1 MSGEIRTIARALRSA
16 SHNTLPNGDLAF
28 LELQG
33 RRLVEKIYD
42 GEELK
47 DQRMVAT
54 GLREGSTAAY
64 AVAKDRVFAVYIS
77 DDGLIRVSEFDEDSE
92 EWDDAEV
99 EGLGDIS
106 VHDQSHIT
114 VAGLP
119 SMNLVLYQAPDGT
132 IKTIMHD
139 KDSDRWTEEFNIP
152 GSAATGTP
160 IAGFST
166 DEALIVSFFG
176 QDNEIHAHT
185 RDFESGDWTDK
196 TIPDSSFDDTV
207 DSLIVAQD
215 KDSGNF
221 EAYVLSNNTVYNI
234 TKTGSRETVGS
245 FSRDGDFVP
254 STKAESAAVAAAADV
269 ATSAVATVAAV
280 DALAHVVARL
290 VGDHHSPNH
299 LLAVTKPLPLC
310 ASNMADN
317 IFVDA
322 RKGSL
327 TSTKLEAYLASGVDI
342 NAQDPKTGFTPLGM
356 AAKHGRLSVVNLLLD
371 KNASPRAMSKP
382 GMTPL
387 YIAANGNGDR
397 VNIVRKLLEKGAQVD
412 ETSAEVD
419 NDTPLMVA
427 ITHARDP
434 VVVNMLIDAGASL
447 QAKNSKNETAK
458 ELAEQSGNPA
468 IQRAVSPPGQQMAG
482 LPELINALVNFVLF
496 ILAYV
501 NSGVINGVV
510 KGVVSNLYHIG
521 QPPPDQTLAQD
532 LDNPTTID
540 DFQRG
545 VEKYVQDSDLGQ
557 FFAPGNDYLQKVA
570 EKAIELK
577 DDPRNHL
584 KEPEQMKGLVKLALY
599 QPIFY
604 CDDSGSMQ
612 ANILDHNGN
621 VVSTRMEAMRS
632 LVQRMSSI
640 ATRLVPDGSG
650 AHLRFINSDYQGD
663 DLTADQIDSHMQFQ
677 PMGGTNIGTNLKKKV
692 LEPLVF
698 KKLDKDGKLDRP
710 FLVLTITD
718 GEPSPEPVDTFK
730 KTIEECGRRLDQKDY
745 PQESTMFLI
754 SQVGNDPHADK
765 FLDSLSGDT
774 AIDRVL
780 FRSSERLHE
789 KYAELRDNEG
799 ELEEWLFN
807 ILMQPITG

>member
-1 MSGEIRTIARALRSA
+1 M
-16 SHNTLPNGDLAF
+16 
-28 LELQG
+28 
-33 RRLVEKIYD
+33 
-42 GEELK
+42 
-47 DQRMVAT
+47 
-54 GLREGSTAAY
+54 
-64 AVAKDRVFAVYIS
+64 
-77 DDGLIRVSEFDEDSE
+77 
-92 EWDDAEV
+92 
-99 EGLGDIS
+99 
-106 VHDQSHIT
+106 
-114 VAGLP
+114 
-119 SMNLVLYQAPDGT
+119 
-132 IKTIMHD
+132 
-139 KDSDRWTEEFNIP
+139 
-152 GSAATGTP
+152 
-160 IAGFST
+160 T
-166 DEALIVSFFG
+166 D
-176 QDNEIHAHT
+176 
-185 RDFESGDWTDK
+185 
-196 TIPDSSFDDTV
+196 
-207 DSLIVAQD
+207 
-215 KDSGNF
+215 
-221 EAYVLSNNTVYNI
+221 
-234 TKTGSRETVGS
+234 
-245 FSRDGDFVP
+245 
-254 STKAESAAVAAAADV
+254 
-269 ATSAVATVAAV
+269 
-280 DALAHVVARL
+280 
-290 VGDHHSPNH
+290 
-299 LLAVTKPLPLC
+299 
-310 ASNMADN
+310 

-327 TSTKLEAYLASGVDI
+327 TSTKLDTYLARPVDI
-342 NAQDPKTGFTPLGM
+342 NAQDPKTGFTALGM
-356 AAKHGRLSVVNLLLD
+356 AAKYGRLSVVTLLLD

-412 ETSAEVD
+412 ETSPEVD

-447 QAKNSKNETAK
+447 QVTNTKGETAK
-458 ELAEQSGNPA
+458 VLAEQSGNPA

-521 QPPPDQTLAQD
+521 QAPPDQTLAQD
-532 LDNPTTID
+532 LDNPTTVD

-545 VEKYVQDSDLGQ
+545 VEKYVEDSDLGQ

-570 EKAIELK
+570 EKAVELK
-577 DDPRNHL
+577 DDKSNHL
-584 KEPEQMKGLVKLALY
+584 KDPEQVKGLVKLALY

-612 ANILDHNGN
+612 ANILDANGN

-632 LVQRMSSI
+632 LVQRMARI
-640 ATRLVPDGSG
+640 ATRLVPDNSG
-650 AHLRFINSDYQGD
+650 AHLRFINSDDQGN
-663 DLTADQIDSHMQFQ
+663 DLTADQIDARIQFQ
-677 PMGGTNIGTNLKKKV
+677 PGGGTNIGTNLKKKV

-698 KKLDKDGKLDRP
+698 KKLDQDGRLDRP

-718 GEPSPEPVDTFK
+718 GEPSPEPIDTFK
-730 KTIEECGRRLDQKDY
+730 KTIEECGRRLEQKDY

-754 SQVGNDPHADK
+754 SQVGNDPHADQ

-789 KYAELRDNEG
+789 KYAELRDNEAD
-799 ELEEWLFN
+799 LEEWLFN

>member
-64 AVAKDRVFAVYIS
+64 AVAKDRVFAVYVS

-92 EWDDAEV
+92 EWDDTEV

-196 TIPDSSFDDTV
+196 TIPDSSFYDTV

-254 STKAESAAVAAAADV
+254 STKAESGGCYSNNWGAVAAAADV
-269 ATSAVATVAAV
+269 ATSAVATVAAA

-290 VGDHHSPNH
+290 VGDVSWADRYGCFALGSA
-299 LLAVTKPLPLC
+299 LL
-310 ASNMADN
+310 
-317 IFVDA
+317 
-322 RKGSL
+322 
-327 TSTKLEAYLASGVDI
+327 
-342 NAQDPKTGFTPLGM
+342 
-356 AAKHGRLSVVNLLLD
+356 
-371 KNASPRAMSKP
+371 
-382 GMTPL
+382 
-387 YIAANGNGDR
+387 
-397 VNIVRKLLEKGAQVD
+397 
-412 ETSAEVD
+412 
-419 NDTPLMVA
+419 
-427 ITHARDP
+427 
-434 VVVNMLIDAGASL
+434 
-447 QAKNSKNETAK
+447 
-458 ELAEQSGNPA
+458 
-468 IQRAVSPPGQQMAG
+468 
-482 LPELINALVNFVLF
+482 
-496 ILAYV
+496 
-501 NSGVINGVV
+501 
-510 KGVVSNLYHIG
+510 
-521 QPPPDQTLAQD
+521 
-532 LDNPTTID
+532 
-540 DFQRG
+540 
-545 VEKYVQDSDLGQ
+545 
-557 FFAPGNDYLQKVA
+557 
-570 EKAIELK
+570 
-577 DDPRNHL
+577 
-584 KEPEQMKGLVKLALY
+584 
-599 QPIFY
+599 
-604 CDDSGSMQ
+604 
-612 ANILDHNGN
+612 
-621 VVSTRMEAMRS
+621 
-632 LVQRMSSI
+632 SS
-640 ATRLVPDGSG
+640 
-650 AHLRFINSDYQGD
+650 Q
-663 DLTADQIDSHMQFQ
+663 
-677 PMGGTNIGTNLKKKV
+677 
-692 LEPLVF
+692 
-698 KKLDKDGKLDRP
+698 
-710 FLVLTITD
+710 
-718 GEPSPEPVDTFK
+718 
-730 KTIEECGRRLDQKDY
+730 
-745 PQESTMFLI
+745 
-754 SQVGNDPHADK
+754 
-765 FLDSLSGDT
+765 
-774 AIDRVL
+774 
-780 FRSSERLHE
+780 
-789 KYAELRDNEG
+789 
-799 ELEEWLFN
+799 
-807 ILMQPITG
+807 

>member
-1 MSGEIRTIARALRSA
+1 
-16 SHNTLPNGDLAF
+16 
-28 LELQG
+28 
-33 RRLVEKIYD
+33 
-42 GEELK
+42 
-47 DQRMVAT
+47 
-54 GLREGSTAAY
+54 
-64 AVAKDRVFAVYIS
+64 
-77 DDGLIRVSEFDEDSE
+77 
-92 EWDDAEV
+92 
-99 EGLGDIS
+99 
-106 VHDQSHIT
+106 
-114 VAGLP
+114 
-119 SMNLVLYQAPDGT
+119 
-132 IKTIMHD
+132 
-139 KDSDRWTEEFNIP
+139 
-152 GSAATGTP
+152 
-160 IAGFST
+160 
-166 DEALIVSFFG
+166 
-176 QDNEIHAHT
+176 
-185 RDFESGDWTDK
+185 
-196 TIPDSSFDDTV
+196 
-207 DSLIVAQD
+207 
-215 KDSGNF
+215 
-221 EAYVLSNNTVYNI
+221 
-234 TKTGSRETVGS
+234 
-245 FSRDGDFVP
+245 
-254 STKAESAAVAAAADV
+254 
-269 ATSAVATVAAV
+269 
-280 DALAHVVARL
+280 
-290 VGDHHSPNH
+290 
-299 LLAVTKPLPLC
+299 
-310 ASNMADN
+310 MADN

-356 AAKHGRLSVVNLLLD
+356 AAKYGRLSVVNLLLD

-468 IQRAVSPPGQQMAG
+468 IQRAVSSPGQQMAG

-540 DFQRG
+540 DFQKG
-545 VEKYVQDSDLGQ
+545 VENYVQDSDLGQ

-612 ANILDHNGN
+612 ANILDPNGN

>member
-77 DDGLIRVSEFDEDSE
+77 DGGLIRVSEFDEDSE

-234 TKTGSRETVGS
+234 TKTGSRETVGA

-254 STKAESAAVAAAADV
+254 STKAESGGCYSNNWGAVAAAADV
-269 ATSAVATVAAV
+269 ATSAVATVAAA

-290 VGDHHSPNH
+290 VGDILWINYLVRPPTQGYLDPES
-299 LLAVTKPLPLC
+299 LL
-310 ASNMADN
+310 
-317 IFVDA
+317 
-322 RKGSL
+322 
-327 TSTKLEAYLASGVDI
+327 
-342 NAQDPKTGFTPLGM
+342 
-356 AAKHGRLSVVNLLLD
+356 
-371 KNASPRAMSKP
+371 
-382 GMTPL
+382 
-387 YIAANGNGDR
+387 
-397 VNIVRKLLEKGAQVD
+397 
-412 ETSAEVD
+412 
-419 NDTPLMVA
+419 
-427 ITHARDP
+427 
-434 VVVNMLIDAGASL
+434 
-447 QAKNSKNETAK
+447 
-458 ELAEQSGNPA
+458 
-468 IQRAVSPPGQQMAG
+468 
-482 LPELINALVNFVLF
+482 
-496 ILAYV
+496 
-501 NSGVINGVV
+501 
-510 KGVVSNLYHIG
+510 HI
-521 QPPPDQTLAQD
+521 P
-532 LDNPTTID
+532 
-540 DFQRG
+540 
-545 VEKYVQDSDLGQ
+545 
-557 FFAPGNDYLQKVA
+557 
-570 EKAIELK
+570 
-577 DDPRNHL
+577 
-584 KEPEQMKGLVKLALY
+584 
-599 QPIFY
+599 
-604 CDDSGSMQ
+604 
-612 ANILDHNGN
+612 
-621 VVSTRMEAMRS
+621 
-632 LVQRMSSI
+632 
-640 ATRLVPDGSG
+640 
-650 AHLRFINSDYQGD
+650 
-663 DLTADQIDSHMQFQ
+663 
-677 PMGGTNIGTNLKKKV
+677 
-692 LEPLVF
+692 
-698 KKLDKDGKLDRP
+698 
-710 FLVLTITD
+710 
-718 GEPSPEPVDTFK
+718 
-730 KTIEECGRRLDQKDY
+730 
-745 PQESTMFLI
+745 
-754 SQVGNDPHADK
+754 
-765 FLDSLSGDT
+765 
-774 AIDRVL
+774 
-780 FRSSERLHE
+780 
-789 KYAELRDNEG
+789 
-799 ELEEWLFN
+799 
-807 ILMQPITG
+807 

>member
-1 MSGEIRTIARALRSA
+1 
-16 SHNTLPNGDLAF
+16 
-28 LELQG
+28 
-33 RRLVEKIYD
+33 
-42 GEELK
+42 
-47 DQRMVAT
+47 
-54 GLREGSTAAY
+54 
-64 AVAKDRVFAVYIS
+64 
-77 DDGLIRVSEFDEDSE
+77 
-92 EWDDAEV
+92 
-99 EGLGDIS
+99 
-106 VHDQSHIT
+106 
-114 VAGLP
+114 
-119 SMNLVLYQAPDGT
+119 
-132 IKTIMHD
+132 
-139 KDSDRWTEEFNIP
+139 
-152 GSAATGTP
+152 
-160 IAGFST
+160 
-166 DEALIVSFFG
+166 
-176 QDNEIHAHT
+176 
-185 RDFESGDWTDK
+185 
-196 TIPDSSFDDTV
+196 
-207 DSLIVAQD
+207 
-215 KDSGNF
+215 
-221 EAYVLSNNTVYNI
+221 
-234 TKTGSRETVGS
+234 
-245 FSRDGDFVP
+245 
-254 STKAESAAVAAAADV
+254 
-269 ATSAVATVAAV
+269 
-280 DALAHVVARL
+280 
-290 VGDHHSPNH
+290 
-299 LLAVTKPLPLC
+299 
-310 ASNMADN
+310 MADN
-317 IFVDA
+317 LFVDA

-356 AAKHGRLSVVNLLLD
+356 AAKYGRLSVVNLLLD
-371 KNASPRAMSKP
+371 KNANPRAMSKP

-397 VNIVRKLLEKGAQVD
+397 VSVVRTLLDKGAQVD

-434 VVVNMLIDAGASL
+434 VVVNMLINAGASL
-447 QAKNSKNETAK
+447 SVKNTKGHTAK

-468 IQRAVSPPGQQMAG
+468 IQSAVSPPGQQMAG

-510 KGVVSNLYHIG
+510 KGV
-521 QPPPDQTLAQD
+521 D
-532 LDNPTTID
+532 LDNPKTID
-540 DFQRG
+540 DFKAG
-545 VEKYVQDSDLGQ
+545 VEKYVEDSDLGQ
-557 FFAPGNDYLQKVA
+557 FFAPGNPYLQKVA
-570 EKAIELK
+570 EKAIELQN
-577 DDPRNHL
+577 DPSNHL

-612 ANILDHNGN
+612 ANVLDADGK
-621 VVSTRMEAMRS
+621 VVSTRMEAMRG
-632 LVQRMSSI
+632 LVQRMARI
-640 ATRLVPDGSG
+640 ATRLVPDNSG
-650 AHLRFINSDYQGD
+650 AHLRFINSDDQGN
-663 DLTADQIDSHMQFQ
+663 DLTADQIDARIQFQ
-677 PMGGTNIGTNLKKKV
+677 PGGGTNIGTNLKKKV

-698 KKLDKDGKLDRP
+698 KKLDQDGKLDRP

-730 KTIEECGRRLDQKDY
+730 KTIEDCGRRLEQKDY

-799 ELEEWLFN
+799 DLEEWLFN

>member
-99 EGLGDIS
+99 EGLGDIA

-166 DEALIVSFFG
+166 DEALVVSFFG

-207 DSLIVAQD
+207 DSLIVAKD

-254 STKAESAAVAAAADV
+254 STKAESGGCY
-269 ATSAVATVAAV
+269 S
-280 DALAHVVARL
+280 
-290 VGDHHSPNH
+290 NNW
-299 LLAVTKPLPLC
+299 VTKPLPLC

-356 AAKHGRLSVVNLLLD
+356 AAKYGRLSVVNLLLD

-412 ETSAEVD
+412 EISAEVD

-540 DFQRG
+540 DFQKG

-612 ANILDHNGN
+612 ANILDPNGN

>member
-1 MSGEIRTIARALRSA
+1 
-16 SHNTLPNGDLAF
+16 
-28 LELQG
+28 
-33 RRLVEKIYD
+33 
-42 GEELK
+42 
-47 DQRMVAT
+47 
-54 GLREGSTAAY
+54 
-64 AVAKDRVFAVYIS
+64 
-77 DDGLIRVSEFDEDSE
+77 
-92 EWDDAEV
+92 
-99 EGLGDIS
+99 
-106 VHDQSHIT
+106 
-114 VAGLP
+114 
-119 SMNLVLYQAPDGT
+119 
-132 IKTIMHD
+132 
-139 KDSDRWTEEFNIP
+139 
-152 GSAATGTP
+152 
-160 IAGFST
+160 
-166 DEALIVSFFG
+166 
-176 QDNEIHAHT
+176 
-185 RDFESGDWTDK
+185 
-196 TIPDSSFDDTV
+196 
-207 DSLIVAQD
+207 
-215 KDSGNF
+215 
-221 EAYVLSNNTVYNI
+221 
-234 TKTGSRETVGS
+234 
-245 FSRDGDFVP
+245 
-254 STKAESAAVAAAADV
+254 
-269 ATSAVATVAAV
+269 
-280 DALAHVVARL
+280 
-290 VGDHHSPNH
+290 
-299 LLAVTKPLPLC
+299 
-310 ASNMADN
+310 MADN

-356 AAKHGRLSVVNLLLD
+356 AAKYGRLSVVNLLLE
-371 KNASPRAMSKP
+371 KNANPRAMSKP

-397 VNIVRKLLEKGAQVD
+397 VSVVRTLLDKGAQVD
-412 ETSAEVD
+412 ETSPEVD

-434 VVVNMLIDAGASL
+434 VVVNMLINAGASL
-447 QAKNSKNETAK
+447 SMKNTKGHTAK

-468 IQRAVSPPGQQMAG
+468 IQGAVSPPGQQMAG

-540 DFQRG
+540 DFKAG
-545 VEKYVQDSDLGQ
+545 VEKYVEDSDLGQ
-557 FFAPGNDYLQKVA
+557 FFAPGNPYLQKVA
-570 EKAIELK
+570 EKAIELQN
-577 DDPRNHL
+577 DPRNHL

-612 ANILDHNGN
+612 ANVLDADGK
-621 VVSTRMEAMRS
+621 VVGTRMEAMRG
-632 LVQRMSSI
+632 LVQRMARI
-640 ATRLVPDGSG
+640 ATRLVPDNSG
-650 AHLRFINSDYQGD
+650 AHIRFINSDDQGN
-663 DLTADQIDSHMQFQ
+663 DLTADQIDARIQFQ
-677 PMGGTNIGTNLKKKV
+677 PGGGTNIGTNLKKKV

-698 KKLDKDGKLDRP
+698 KKLDQDGKLDRP

-730 KTIEECGRRLDQKDY
+730 KTIEECGRRLEQKDY

-799 ELEEWLFN
+799 DLEEWLFN

>member
-207 DSLIVAQD
+207 NSLIVAQD

-254 STKAESAAVAAAADV
+254 STKAESGGCYSNNWGNYCGGYTFAAA
-269 ATSAVATVAAV
+269 
-280 DALAHVVARL
+280 DALAHAVARL
-290 VGDHHSPNH
+290 VGDRHSPNH
-299 LLAVTKPLPLC
+299 LFAVTKPLPLC

-356 AAKHGRLSVVNLLLD
+356 AAKYGRLSVVNLLLD

-387 YIAANGNGDR
+387 YITANGNGDR

-540 DFQRG
+540 DFQKG

-557 FFAPGNDYLQKVA
+557 FFTPGNDYLQKVA

-612 ANILDHNGN
+612 ANILDPNGN

>member
-1 MSGEIRTIARALRSA
+1 
-16 SHNTLPNGDLAF
+16 
-28 LELQG
+28 
-33 RRLVEKIYD
+33 
-42 GEELK
+42 
-47 DQRMVAT
+47 
-54 GLREGSTAAY
+54 
-64 AVAKDRVFAVYIS
+64 
-77 DDGLIRVSEFDEDSE
+77 
-92 EWDDAEV
+92 
-99 EGLGDIS
+99 
-106 VHDQSHIT
+106 
-114 VAGLP
+114 
-119 SMNLVLYQAPDGT
+119 
-132 IKTIMHD
+132 
-139 KDSDRWTEEFNIP
+139 
-152 GSAATGTP
+152 
-160 IAGFST
+160 
-166 DEALIVSFFG
+166 
-176 QDNEIHAHT
+176 
-185 RDFESGDWTDK
+185 
-196 TIPDSSFDDTV
+196 
-207 DSLIVAQD
+207 
-215 KDSGNF
+215 
-221 EAYVLSNNTVYNI
+221 
-234 TKTGSRETVGS
+234 
-245 FSRDGDFVP
+245 
-254 STKAESAAVAAAADV
+254 
-269 ATSAVATVAAV
+269 
-280 DALAHVVARL
+280 
-290 VGDHHSPNH
+290 
-299 LLAVTKPLPLC
+299 
-310 ASNMADN
+310 MADN

-356 AAKHGRLSVVNLLLD
+356 AAKYGRLSVVNLLLD

-540 DFQRG
+540 DFQKG

-612 ANILDHNGN
+612 ANILDPNGN

-799 ELEEWLFN
+799 ELEEWVTSLLFPTPAHKTYMSPMIAVVDLVHDTAAIPGKGDTLVTFAHTFDLAKYADRVLDFTEWEREYWIIGDKATWN
-807 ILMQPITG
+807 EVLQAAEEGKDTKFKVTHDSIEDLEKGVVKELPTLTLALPHIPIPRDAMLAFSAAFSLVFETGGTNFDDSVALNNRFPDIKPLRIKDAIRAAAKAIKN